1 MSSCNNHANCLQILP
16 GAQSSLPP
24 FVPKVISIGKLL
36 KVRGFTDQSGV
47 PATVLDLAHPMGA
60 AMAATAPGP
69 RVLRF
74 DNFELDVRAGEL
86 RKRGIKL
93 RLQGQPL
100 QVLAA
105 LLSRPGDVVTREELR
120 AQIWAADTFI
130 DFDHSLHNAI
140 ARLREVLGDSAER
153 PRYVETL
160 PRRGY
165 RFIGQVDGAEIQF
178 LSPVLA
184 EPAPIAELPASP
196 THPKSRK
203 FLATAILTVLLI
215 GFAVWLVHVTSRPT
229 RAASRLSSIAVLPL
243 ANLSGDPSEEFFA
256 DGMTDQLITDL
267 AKVGSLRV
275 ISRTSIV
282 QYKGTK
288 KDLPEIARELNVD
301 AIVEGSVVRS
311 GQRVRVT
318 AQLLQARTDRHLWA
332 ESYDRDL
339 GDVLKLQ
346 GEVADAIAQQVRAQ
360 LTPQQQT
367 QLRGNYAVKPAA
379 YDDYLRGRFY
389 FDNGYSEADSLK
401 KAQQYFEHSIQSD
414 PNFAQAYAGLAHTYL
429 YSAFAGVLK
438 RDEAYQSA
446 KAALAKALELDESVG
461 ETHDALATLK
471 SDFDWD
477 WEATDRELNRAIALA
492 PSYSCPHEARVGFL
506 ALLGRR
512 DETLAEMAKIDQ
524 LDYGLTSAM
533 SEAWA
538 YYTLRDYPNLIDAS
552 KRGMLI
558 DPKNW
563 TAHYL
568 LGVGYE
574 GTGKLQEA
582 ISEYQKALEMSG
594 DAATAVTL
602 AHVYS
607 AVGRKA
613 EAEKILRDLERKVN
627 RTPDSSLTMARIYAT
642 RGQNDKAFEFLEKA
656 YSEKAFYMPG
666 NMKADP
672 LLDNLRP
679 DPRFQNLLLRMGL
692 KS

>member
-1 MSSCNNHANCLQILP
+1 
-16 GAQSSLPP
+16 
-24 FVPKVISIGKLL
+24 
-36 KVRGFTDQSGV
+36 
-47 PATVLDLAHPMGA
+47 
-60 AMAATAPGP
+60 MAAPAMGP

-74 DNFELDVRAGEL
+74 DHFELDVRAGEL

-100 QVLAA
+100 LLLAA

-140 ARLREVLGDSAER
+140 ARLREVLGDSAEM
-153 PRYVETL
+153 PRYIETL

-165 RFIGQVDGAEIQF
+165 RFIGQLDGAEAQPLAPVAVQHVPPIE
-178 LSPVLA
+178 LPVSPVRA
-184 EPAPIAELPASP
+184 R
-196 THPKSRK
+196 SRK
-203 FLATAILTVLLI
+203 FLATAILIPLLI
-215 GFAVWLVHVTSRPT
+215 GFALLLVRLSSRSSN
-229 RAASRLSSIAVLPL
+229 AASRLNSIAVLPL

-267 AKVGSLRV
+267 AKIGSLRV
-275 ISRTSIV
+275 ISRTSVV

-288 KDLPEIARELNVD
+288 EDLPEIARELNVD

-346 GEVADAIAQQVRAQ
+346 GEVANTIAQQVRAQ

-367 QLRGNYAVKPAA
+367 RLRGNYAVKPAA

-389 FDNGYSEADSLK
+389 FDNGYTQPDSLK
-401 KAQQYFEHSIQSD
+401 KAQQYFEHSIQND

-429 YSAFAGVLK
+429 SSAFAGVLK

-446 KAALAKALELDESVG
+446 KGALAKALELDESVG
-461 ETHDALATLK
+461 ETHDALASLK

-492 PSYSCPHEARVGFL
+492 PSYSCAHEDRVGFL

-512 DETLAEMAKIDQ
+512 DETLAEIAKIDQ
-524 LDYGLTSAM
+524 LDYSLTSAM
-533 SEAWA
+533 VEAWA

-552 KRGMLI
+552 KRALLI
-558 DPKNW
+558 DPNNW
-563 TAHYL
+563 SAHYL
-568 LGVGYE
+568 LGAGYE
-574 GTGKLQEA
+574 GTGKPQEA
-582 ISEYQKALEMSG
+582 ISEYQKALEKSG
-594 DAATAVTL
+594 DPGAAVML
-602 AHVYS
+602 AHGYS

-627 RTPDSSLTMARIYAT
+627 GTPDSSFTMARIYAT
-642 RGQNDKAFEFLEKA
+642 LGQDDKAFESLEKA
-656 YSEKAFYMPG
+656 YSEKAFSMPE
-666 NMKADP
+666 NLKSD
-672 LLDNLRP
+672 LVLDRLRP
-679 DPRFQNLLLRMGL
+679 DPRFQSLLLRMGL
-692 KS
+692 KN

>member
-1 MSSCNNHANCLQILP
+1 
-16 GAQSSLPP
+16 
-24 FVPKVISIGKLL
+24 
-36 KVRGFTDQSGV
+36 
-47 PATVLDLAHPMGA
+47 
-60 AMAATAPGP
+60 MAAPAMGP

-74 DNFELDVRAGEL
+74 DHFELDVRAGEL

-100 QVLAA
+100 LVLAA

-140 ARLREVLGDSAER
+140 ARLREVLGDSAEM
-153 PRYVETL
+153 PRYIETL

-165 RFIGQVDGAEIQF
+165 RFIGQLDGAEAQPLAPVAVQHVPPIE
-178 LSPVLA
+178 LPVSPVRA
-184 EPAPIAELPASP
+184 R
-196 THPKSRK
+196 SRK
-203 FLATAILTVLLI
+203 FLATAILIPLLI
-215 GFAVWLVHVTSRPT
+215 GFALLLVRLSSRSSN
-229 RAASRLSSIAVLPL
+229 AASRLNSIAVLPL

-267 AKVGSLRV
+267 AKIGSLRV
-275 ISRTSIV
+275 ISRTSVV

-288 KDLPEIARELNVD
+288 EDLPEIARELNVD

-346 GEVADAIAQQVRAQ
+346 GEVANTIAQQVRAQ

-367 QLRGNYAVKPAA
+367 RLRGNYAVKPAA

-389 FDNGYSEADSLK
+389 FDNGYTQPDSLK
-401 KAQQYFEHSIQSD
+401 KAQQYFEHSIQND

-429 YSAFAGVLK
+429 SSAFAGVLK

-446 KAALAKALELDESVG
+446 KGALAKALELDESVG
-461 ETHDALATLK
+461 ETHDALASLK

-492 PSYSCPHEARVGFL
+492 PSYSCAHEDRVGFL

-512 DETLAEMAKIDQ
+512 DETLAEIAKIDQ
-524 LDYGLTSAM
+524 LDYSLTSAM
-533 SEAWA
+533 VEAWA

-552 KRGMLI
+552 KRALLI
-558 DPKNW
+558 DPNNW
-563 TAHYL
+563 SAHYL
-568 LGVGYE
+568 LGAGYE
-574 GTGKLQEA
+574 GTGKPQEA
-582 ISEYQKALEMSG
+582 ISEYQKALEKSG
-594 DAATAVTL
+594 DPGAAVML
-602 AHVYS
+602 AHGYS

-627 RTPDSSLTMARIYAT
+627 GTPDSSFTMARIYAT
-642 RGQNDKAFEFLEKA
+642 LGQDDKAFESLEKA
-656 YSEKAFYMPG
+656 YSEKAFSMPE
-666 NMKADP
+666 NLKSD
-672 LLDNLRP
+672 LVLDRLRP
-679 DPRFQNLLLRMGL
+679 DPRFQSLLLRMGL
-692 KS
+692 KN